1 MAILDVLRTR
11 RGATVLM
18 LLVALVAGLGLFD
31 RAERALLPATLAEVG
46 EARVEENLARA
57 AALFATA
64 RALNAAISVAQSASV
79 SAGVGVEGSV
89 SPGQALDPVNDLVE
103 RFSAVML
110 TATVALGGSA
120 LLLKAGDA
128 YGLAVLLPG
137 GLVLAALALWL
148 PGAVGAGA
156 RRAGMLLLV
165 AALIAKVGLP
175 VTVLGTEAVA
185 NRIVEPQIARAQAE
199 LSAIE
204 LPGAPGLA
212 PDAGWVDRLKAAGDI
227 TGQVDRLLAAAGG
240 IADTVIDL
248 IVGYA
253 VKIVI
258 LPLVTLWLVAR
269 LAETLIGGL
278 VPKREG

>member
-1 MAILDVLRTR
+1 
-11 RGATVLM
+11 
-18 LLVALVAGLGLFD
+18 
-31 RAERALLPATLAEVG
+31 
-46 EARVEENLARA
+46 
-57 AALFATA
+57 
-64 RALNAAISVAQSASV
+64 
-79 SAGVGVEGSV
+79 
-89 SPGQALDPVNDLVE
+89 
-103 RFSAVML
+103 
-110 TATVALGGSA
+110 
-120 LLLKAGDA
+120 
-128 YGLAVLLPG
+128 
-137 GLVLAALALWL
+137 
-148 PGAVGAGA
+148 
-156 RRAGMLLLV
+156 MLLLV

-175 VTVLGTEAVA
+175 LTVLGTEAVA
-185 NRIVEPQIARAQAE
+185 DRIVEPQIARAQAE

-240 IADTVIDL
+240 IADTVVDL

-278 VPKREG
+278 VPRREG